1 MFKNFI
7 EKLEI
12 NLVSKLY
19 SNDPEVKMPGTLIYA
34 PYSPPSRG
42 TLLTIR
48 NLGLEI
54 ELKSV
59 DIAGGEPRT
68 DGFKKIK

>member
-1 MFKNFI
+1 
-7 EKLEI
+7 
-12 NLVSKLY
+12 
-19 SNDPEVKMPGTLIYA
+19 MPGTLIYA